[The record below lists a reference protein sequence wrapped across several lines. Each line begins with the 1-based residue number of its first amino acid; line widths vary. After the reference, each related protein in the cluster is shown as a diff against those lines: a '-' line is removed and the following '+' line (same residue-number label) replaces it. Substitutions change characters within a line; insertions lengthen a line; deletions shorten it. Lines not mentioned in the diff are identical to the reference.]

1 MPSTHA
7 LFQVPHMIQRIL
19 RVLAAAGLLAS
30 GSAVFADVVVEGYH
44 FPDTVTV
51 SGQNLLL
58 NGAGVSTIFSFK
70 ATAVG
75 FYLPKKETT
84 EEGACGVKGA
94 KRIQLYMLR
103 DVSARDLSNVLL
115 DRIRQNVSTDE
126 FAANIVQT
134 AQLGAVFGSRQKVL
148 KGDMLE
154 IDYNPVAQTS
164 EFSLNGQKV
173 GDTIKGEAFF
183 PMMMK
188 VWIGPKVR
196 GATRDALLAG
206 GTPHH

>member
-1 MPSTHA
+1 MSH
-7 LFQVPHMIQRIL
+7 RIL
-19 RVLAAAGLLAS
+19 RVLAACSLLAS
-30 GSAVFADVVVEGYH
+30 GTAAFADVVVEGYH
-44 FPDTVTV
+44 FPDNTVV
-51 SGQNLLL
+51 AGQSLLL

-94 KRIQLYMLR
+94 KRIQVYLLR
-103 DVSARDLSNVLL
+103 DISMRDLQNVLT

-126 FAANIVQT
+126 FAANIVPIS
-134 AQLGAVFGSRQKVL
+134 QLGTVFGLRSKVF
-148 KGDMLE
+148 KGDMLD
-154 IDYNPVAQTS
+154 IDYSPGTQSS
-164 EFSLNGQKV
+164 EFFLNGQKI
-173 GDTIKGEAFF
+173 GDTIKSEAFF

-206 GTPHH
+206 GPPHR